1 MIIEK
6 INSPKDLKSLTTK
19 ELTILC
25 DEIREVLLT
34 KLSEHGGHIASNLGI
49 VELTAAL
56 HYVFNSP
63 IDKIVFDVSHQSYV
77 HKILTGRKEAFL
89 EKDKYDD
96 VSGYS
101 APSESEHDLF
111 ILGHTSTSLSLAC
124 GLAKARDLKGEKYNI
139 IAVIG
144 DGSLS
149 GGEAYEGLNNIAQS
163 DTNTIVIV
171 NDNEMSIAENHG
183 GLYQNLQDLRES
195 NGKCE
200 YNFFKALGL
209 EYHYIE
215 EGNDVAKLISALSEI
230 KDSKKPVV
238 LHVHTLKG
246 KGYNYAEKDKEKWHW
261 GLPFDLKTGESKVQ
275 VPVDYNE
282 LTANYLLKKIKQDS
296 NVVVI
301 TSGTPSASAFTKK
314 RREEAGA
321 QFVDVGIAEE
331 HAIAYAS
338 GISKNGAKA
347 IYPVYSS
354 FVQRTYDQISQ
365 DLCINNSPAVLIIFA
380 GSVYGLND
388 VTHLGLYDIAMMSNI
403 PNLVYLAPTCKEEY
417 FAMLDYAI
425 SQKEHPIAIKV
436 PGGGVISRKIA
447 ECDYSKTNKFEITHQ
462 GEKVAILALGAFYH
476 LGEQILDELSKHGL
490 NATLVN
496 PKFIT
501 GIDKELLEKLKSNHE
516 LVITIEDGI
525 LEGGFG
531 EKIASF
537 YGTSKILVKNY
548 GIKKSFPDRFV
559 AEELLR
565 ENGISLEQITADIL
579 TLLNIK

>member
-34 KLSEHGGHIASNLGI
+34 KLSENGGHIASNLGI

-388 VTHLGLYDIAMMSNI
+388 VTHLGLYDITMMSNI

-462 GEKVAILALGAFYH
+462 GEKVAILALGTFYH
-476 LGEQILDELSKHGL
+476 LGEQILDELSKYGL
-490 NATLVN
+490 NATLIN

>member
-77 HKILTGRKEAFL
+77 HKILTGRKESFL

-314 RREEAGA
+314 RREAAGA

-388 VTHLGLYDIAMMSNI
+388 VTHLGLYDITMMSNI

-436 PGGGVISRKIA
+436 PGGGVISREIA
-447 ECDYSKTNKFEITHQ
+447 ECDYSKINKFEITHQ
-462 GEKVAILALGAFYH
+462 GEKVAILALGTFYH
-476 LGEQILDELSKHGL
+476 LGEQILDELSKHRL
-490 NATLVN
+490 NATLIN

-516 LVITIEDGI
+516 LVITLEDGI

-579 TLLNIK
+579 TLVNNK

>member
-19 ELTILC
+19 ELAILC

-275 VPVDYNE
+275 VSVDYNE

-338 GISKNGAKA
+338 GITKNGAKA

-388 VTHLGLYDIAMMSNI
+388 VTHLGLYDITMMSNI

-436 PGGGVISRKIA
+436 PGGGVISREIA
-447 ECDYSKTNKFEITHQ
+447 ECDYSKINKFEITHQ
-462 GEKVAILALGAFYH
+462 GEKIAILALGTFYH

-490 NATLVN
+490 NATLIN

>member
-77 HKILTGRKEAFL
+77 HKILTGRKESFL

-215 EGNDVAKLISALSEI
+215 EGNDVAKLMSALSEI

-314 RREEAGA
+314 RREAAGA

-388 VTHLGLYDIAMMSNI
+388 VTHLGLYDITMMSNI

-436 PGGGVISRKIA
+436 PGGGVISREIA
-447 ECDYSKTNKFEITHQ
+447 ECDYSKINKFEITHQ
-462 GEKVAILALGAFYH
+462 GEKVAILALGTFYH
-476 LGEQILDELSKHGL
+476 LGEQILDELSKYGL
-490 NATLVN
+490 NATLIN

>member
-77 HKILTGRKEAFL
+77 HKILTGRKESFL

-163 DTNTIVIV
+163 GTNTIVIV

-183 GLYQNLQDLRES
+183 GLYQKLQALRES
-195 NGKCE
+195 NGECE
-200 YNFFKALGL
+200 CNFFKALGL

-261 GLPFDLKTGESKVQ
+261 GLPFDLKTGGSKVQ

-282 LTANYLLKKIKQDS
+282 LTENYLLKKIKQDS

-301 TSGTPSASAFTKK
+301 TSGTPSASAFTKE

-347 IYPVYSS
+347 VYPVYSS

-436 PGGGVISRKIA
+436 PGGGVISREIA
-447 ECDYSKTNKFEITHQ
+447 ECDYSKINKFEITHQ
-462 GEKVAILALGAFYH
+462 GEKVAILALGTFYH
-476 LGEQILDELSKHGL
+476 LGEQILDELSKHRL
-490 NATLVN
+490 NATLIN

-516 LVITIEDGI
+516 LVITLEDGI

>member
-25 DEIREVLLT
+25 DEIRGVLLA

-49 VELTAAL
+49 VELTTAL

-215 EGNDVAKLISALSEI
+215 EGNDVAKLMSALSEI

-314 RREEAGA
+314 RREAAGA

-388 VTHLGLYDIAMMSNI
+388 VTHLGLYDITMMSNI

-436 PGGGVISRKIA
+436 PGGGVISREIA
-447 ECDYSKTNKFEITHQ
+447 ECDYSKINKFEITHQ
-462 GEKVAILALGAFYH
+462 GEKVAILALGTFYH
-476 LGEQILDELSKHGL
+476 LGEQILDELSKYGL
-490 NATLVN
+490 NATLIN

>member
-77 HKILTGRKEAFL
+77 HKILTGRKESFL

-388 VTHLGLYDIAMMSNI
+388 VTHLGLYDITMMSNI

-436 PGGGVISRKIA
+436 PGGGVISREIA

-462 GEKVAILALGAFYH
+462 GEKVAILALGTFYH

-531 EKIASF
+531 EKITSF

>member
-1 MIIEK
+1 M
-6 INSPKDLKSLTTK
+6 
-19 ELTILC
+19 
-25 DEIREVLLT
+25 
-34 KLSEHGGHIASNLGI
+34 
-49 VELTAAL
+49 
-56 HYVFNSP
+56 
-63 IDKIVFDVSHQSYV
+63 
-77 HKILTGRKEAFL
+77 
-89 EKDKYDD
+89 
-96 VSGYS
+96 
-101 APSESEHDLF
+101 
-111 ILGHTSTSLSLAC
+111 
-124 GLAKARDLKGEKYNI
+124 
-139 IAVIG
+139 
-144 DGSLS
+144 
-149 GGEAYEGLNNIAQS
+149 
-163 DTNTIVIV
+163 
-171 NDNEMSIAENHG
+171 
-183 GLYQNLQDLRES
+183 
-195 NGKCE
+195 
-200 YNFFKALGL
+200 
-209 EYHYIE
+209 
-215 EGNDVAKLISALSEI
+215 AKLMSALSEI

-314 RREEAGA
+314 RREAAGA

-388 VTHLGLYDIAMMSNI
+388 VTHLGLYDITMMSNI

-436 PGGGVISRKIA
+436 PGGGVISREIA
-447 ECDYSKTNKFEITHQ
+447 ECDYSKINKFEITHQ
-462 GEKVAILALGAFYH
+462 GEKVAILALGTFYH
-476 LGEQILDELSKHGL
+476 LGEQILDELSKYGL
-490 NATLVN
+490 NATLIN

-525 LEGGFG
+525 LEGDL
-531 EKIASF
+531 A
-537 YGTSKILVKNY
+537 KNR
-548 GIKKSFPDRFV
+548 KF
-559 AEELLR
+559 LW
-565 ENGISLEQITADIL
+565 
-579 TLLNIK
+579 NIKNFS

>member
-25 DEIREVLLT
+25 DEIRGVLLA

-49 VELTAAL
+49 VELTTAL

-149 GGEAYEGLNNIAQS
+149 GGEAYEGLDNIAQS

-215 EGNDVAKLISALSEI
+215 EGNDVAKLIFALSEI

-238 LHVHTLKG
+238 LHVRTLKG

-301 TSGTPSASAFTKK
+301 TSGTPSASAFTKE
-314 RREEAGA
+314 RREEAGV

-347 IYPVYSS
+347 VYPVYSS

-436 PGGGVISRKIA
+436 PGGGVISREIA

-462 GEKVAILALGAFYH
+462 GEKVAILALGTFYH

-490 NATLVN
+490 NATLIN

>member
-25 DEIREVLLT
+25 DEIRGVLLA

-49 VELTAAL
+49 VELTTAL

-163 DTNTIVIV
+163 GTNTIIIV

-183 GLYQNLQDLRES
+183 GLYQNLQALRES
-195 NGKCE
+195 NGECE
-200 YNFFKALGL
+200 CNFFKALGL

-215 EGNDVAKLISALSEI
+215 EGNDVAKLIFALSEI

-301 TSGTPSASAFTKK
+301 TSGTPSASAFTKE
-314 RREEAGA
+314 RREETGA

-347 IYPVYSS
+347 VYPVYSS

-436 PGGGVISRKIA
+436 PGGGVISREIA

-462 GEKVAILALGAFYH
+462 GEKVAILALGTFYH

-490 NATLVN
+490 NATLIN

>member
-25 DEIREVLLT
+25 DEIREVLLA

-49 VELTAAL
+49 VELTTAL

-124 GLAKARDLKGEKYNI
+124 GLAKARDLKGKKYNI

-209 EYHYIE
+209 EYNYIE

-314 RREEAGA
+314 RREEACA

-462 GEKVAILALGAFYH
+462 GEKVAILALGTFYH

-490 NATLVN
+490 NATLIN

>member
-25 DEIREVLLT
+25 DEIRGVLLA

-49 VELTAAL
+49 VELTTAL

-163 DTNTIVIV
+163 GTNTIIIV

-215 EGNDVAKLISALSEI
+215 EGNDVAKLIFALSEI

-462 GEKVAILALGAFYH
+462 SEKVAILALGTFYH

-490 NATLVN
+490 NATLIN

>member
-25 DEIREVLLT
+25 DEIRGVLLA

-49 VELTAAL
+49 VELTTAL

-183 GLYQNLQDLRES
+183 GLYQNLQALRES
-195 NGKCE
+195 NGECE
-200 YNFFKALGL
+200 CNFFKALGL

-301 TSGTPSASAFTKK
+301 TSGTPSASAFIKE
-314 RREEAGA
+314 RREEAGV

-347 IYPVYSS
+347 VYPVYSS

-436 PGGGVISRKIA
+436 PGGGVISREIA
-447 ECDYSKTNKFEITHQ
+447 ECDYSKINKFEITHQ
-462 GEKVAILALGAFYH
+462 GEKVAILALGTFYH
-476 LGEQILDELSKHGL
+476 LGEQILDELSKYGL
-490 NATLVN
+490 NATLIN

>member
-25 DEIREVLLT
+25 DEIRGVLLA

-49 VELTAAL
+49 VELTTAL

-261 GLPFDLKTGESKVQ
+261 GLPFDLKTGGSKVQ

-388 VTHLGLYDIAMMSNI
+388 VTHLGLYDIAMMSNM

-462 GEKVAILALGAFYH
+462 GEKVAILALGTFYH

-490 NATLVN
+490 NATLIN

-579 TLLNIK
+579 TLVNNK

>member
-25 DEIREVLLT
+25 DEIRGVLLA

-49 VELTAAL
+49 VELTTAL

-149 GGEAYEGLNNIAQS
+149 GGEAYEGLNNIVQS

-183 GLYQNLQDLRES
+183 GLYQNLQALRES
-195 NGKCE
+195 NGECE
-200 YNFFKALGL
+200 CNFFKALGL

-215 EGNDVAKLISALSEI
+215 EGNDVAKLIFALSEI

-301 TSGTPSASAFTKK
+301 TSGTPSASAFTKE

-347 IYPVYSS
+347 VYPVYSS

-417 FAMLDYAI
+417 FAMLDYVI

-462 GEKVAILALGAFYH
+462 GEKVAILALGTFYH

-490 NATLVN
+490 NATLIN

-579 TLLNIK
+579 TLVNNK

>member
-77 HKILTGRKEAFL
+77 HKILTGRKESFL

-314 RREEAGA
+314 RREAAGA

-388 VTHLGLYDIAMMSNI
+388 VTHLGLYDITMMSNI

-436 PGGGVISRKIA
+436 PGGGVISREIA
-447 ECDYSKTNKFEITHQ
+447 ECDYSKINKFEITHQ
-462 GEKVAILALGAFYH
+462 GEKVAILALGTFYH
-476 LGEQILDELSKHGL
+476 LGEQILDELSKYGL
-490 NATLVN
+490 NATLIN

>member
-6 INSPKDLKSLTTK
+6 INFPKDLKSLTTK

-183 GLYQNLQDLRES
+183 GFYQNLQDLRES

-388 VTHLGLYDIAMMSNI
+388 VTHLGLYDITMMSNI

-436 PGGGVISRKIA
+436 PGGGVISREIA
-447 ECDYSKTNKFEITHQ
+447 ECDYSKINKFEITHQ
-462 GEKVAILALGAFYH
+462 GEKVAILALGTFYH
-476 LGEQILDELSKHGL
+476 LGEQILDELSKYGL
-490 NATLVN
+490 NATLIN